1 MKRCWIKIKVNET
14 AKRPK
19 LDVDI
24 HSENRDMVGEA
35 RVEDDIA
42 ELGDNVTVKGDIN
55 PPSELSARQ
64 SVGLPRDQGDGDS
77 DNGQSDSQ

>member
-1 MKRCWIKIKVNET
+1 
-14 AKRPK
+14 
-19 LDVDI
+19 
-24 HSENRDMVGEA
+24 MVGEA

-77 DNGQSDSQ
+77 DNGQSDSQQ